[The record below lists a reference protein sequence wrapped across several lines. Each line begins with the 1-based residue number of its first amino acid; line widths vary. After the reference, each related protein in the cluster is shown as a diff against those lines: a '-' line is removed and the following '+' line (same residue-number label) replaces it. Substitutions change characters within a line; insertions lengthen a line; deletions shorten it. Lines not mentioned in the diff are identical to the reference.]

1 MNPYFF
7 ADGRIVLNVIVLDI
21 TEQAK
26 IKSYYYKQVK
36 PQG

>member
-1 MNPYFF
+1 MNPLFF

-26 IKSYYYKQVK
+26 IKITTSK
-36 PQG
+36 

>member
-1 MNPYFF
+1 MNPTCF

-26 IKSYYYKQVK
+26 IKSITTSK
-36 PQG
+36 